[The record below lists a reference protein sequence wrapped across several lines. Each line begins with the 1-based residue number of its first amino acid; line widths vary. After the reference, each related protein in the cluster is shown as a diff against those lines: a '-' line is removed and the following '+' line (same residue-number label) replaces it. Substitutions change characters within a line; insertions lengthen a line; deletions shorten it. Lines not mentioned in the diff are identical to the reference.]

1 MEGGQS
7 CYKTDGEYSTGKF
20 EYVFIIGA
28 VLLIISA
35 ISYGLFLKKQ
45 LPIMMNNKQYNNHTN
60 TNISDHINLEVL
72 HSP

>member
-45 LPIMMNNKQYNNHTN
+45 LPIMMNNK
-60 TNISDHINLEVL
+60 
-72 HSP
+72 